1 LVQYVI
7 RTIPQSNES
16 ELVLVERPLRSLAR
30 AGNVDKPV
38 RGAIFDRTS
47 TAHGAAETLLSH
59 KSLAITALATAA
71 AEERRVVR
79 SIDVIDEVGSIFKND
94 AAMRKC
100 LKIMLAVFESG
111 DVDVLLVVEASRLMR
126 VHADLP
132 AIIEF
137 IRAADA
143 AGVPVF
149 TLLPASYFNANCIAM
164 DRERCVLLRE
174 FNVSEA
180 TSEGQ
185 AAYSAAHHIGRRV
198 AHDLVINRGIVSS
211 RVISLVHGVTKALLS
226 VTSSRIDFVAV
237 CARTSPPGDIGRALN
252 AGLSQVTCT
261 ANLFFGVDTQQ
272 KLLLRLFAGDE
283 GISVCNEYN
292 AFPLVQLLNQVGA
305 TVDRPL
311 YVFYRTLERIAR
323 SEELIRRLC
332 VEERARIVVALMPRT
347 LFAALVKLFTTD
359 HDLVSAILPTLPVD
373 APERATLIAY
383 VAALRTIVAAG
394 GIYGLNPC
402 LLLPF
407 ELNGLIVEPLC
418 AYTKDTSA
426 GFLLVFPLA
435 EGLHG
440 MHGSQS
446 LEQMLATEHAALDPN
461 ERHFFDPAQITL
473 TYTQKTIGF
482 HDADSPARDCRNAGC
497 NVHAGARAAHCSLG
511 DADVASLKLRG
522 DRVLNVHRCA
532 KCNGVRNVFPCKWP
546 GCAVELSTSSH
557 RQRHVDEV
565 HHGVKFQCHFC
576 GKELTREC
584 YLRDHIKS
592 FHAAD
597 VLAQQAQAEVAVHG
611 KRTFESISED
621 E

>member
-79 SIDVIDEVGSIFKND
+79 SIDVIDEVGSIYKND
-94 AAMRKC
+94 AAMREC
-100 LKIMLAVFESG
+100 LKIMCAIFESG

-164 DRERCVLLRE
+164 DRERCVLLRQ

-180 TSEGQ
+180 TSEGH
-185 AAYSAAHHIGRRV
+185 AFYSAVQQLARRL
-198 AHDLVINRGIVSS
+198 ADSLVINRGIVSS

-226 VTSSRIDFVAV
+226 VTSSRINFVAV
-237 CARTSPPGDIGRALN
+237 CARTSPPGDVGRALN

-261 ANLFFGVDTQQ
+261 ANLFFGAHTQQ

-305 TVDRPL
+305 TASRRL
-311 YVFYRTLERIAR
+311 HVFYRSLERIAR
-323 SEELIRRLC
+323 SEDLIRPLC
-332 VEERARIVVALMPRT
+332 FERRAHIVVALMPRT
-347 LFAALVKLFTTD
+347 LFAALVELFTTD
-359 HDLVSAILPTLPVD
+359 HDLVSAILPTLPLD

-418 AYTKDTSA
+418 VYTKTTSA

-435 EGLHG
+435 EGLRG
-440 MHGSQS
+440 MHGAAP
-446 LEQMLATEHAALDPN
+446 LEQILATEHAALDPN
-461 ERHFFDPAQITL
+461 EQRFFDPAHITL
-473 TYTQKTIGF
+473 TYTQKMIGD
-482 HDADSPARDCRNAGC
+482 HDADSPADDCRNAAC
-497 NVHAGARAAHCSLG
+497 NVHAGARAVHCSLG

-532 KCNGVRNVFPCKWP
+532 KCNGVRKVFPCEWP

-557 RQRHVDEV
+557 RWRHVRAV
-565 HHGVKFQCHFC
+565 HHGVKFQCEFC
-576 GKELTREC
+576 GKKLTRKSN
-584 YLRDHIKS
+584 LQKHIRRR
-592 FHAAD
+592 HAAD
-597 VLAQQAQAEVAVHG
+597 VLVQQAEAQAGVHG
-611 KRTFESISED
+611 KRTFEAISN
-621 E
+621 

>member
-1 LVQYVI
+1 
-7 RTIPQSNES
+7 
-16 ELVLVERPLRSLAR
+16 
-30 AGNVDKPV
+30 VDEPV
-38 RGAIFDRTS
+38 RGVIFDRTS

-100 LKIMLAVFESG
+100 LKIMLAIFESG

-137 IRAADA
+137 IQAADA

-149 TLLPASYFNANCIAM
+149 TLLPVSYFNANCIAM
-164 DRERCVLLRE
+164 DRERGVLLRE

-185 AAYSAAHHIGRRV
+185 AAYSAAHHIGRRL

-252 AGLSQVTCT
+252 AGLSQVTCA
-261 ANLFFGVDTQQ
+261 ANLFFGAYTQQ
-272 KLLLRLFAGDE
+272 KILLRLFAGDE
-283 GISVCNEYN
+283 GISVCNDYD
-292 AFPLVQLLNQVGA
+292 AFPLVQLLNKVGA
-305 TVDRPL
+305 AVDRPL

-323 SEELIRRLC
+323 SEDLIRRLC
-332 VEERARIVVALMPRT
+332 FEERARIVVALMPRT
-347 LFAALVKLFTTD
+347 LFEALVKEFSTN
-359 HDLVSAILPTLPVD
+359 HALVAAILPRLPPL
-373 APERATLIAY
+373 ARERATLIAY
-383 VAALRTIVAAG
+383 VGALRRIVDNG

-407 ELNGLIVEPLC
+407 ELNQLIVEQLC
-418 AYTKDTSA
+418 GYTKTTSA
-426 GFLLVFPLA
+426 AFLLVFPLA
-435 EGLHG
+435 EGLRG

-446 LEQMLATEHAALDPN
+446 LEQMLATEHAALDRN
-461 ERHFFDPAQITL
+461 KRHFFDPAQIKL
-473 TYTQKTIGF
+473 TYKQETIGF
-482 HDADSPARDCRNAGC
+482 HNADSSAEDCRNAAC
-497 NVHAGARAAHCSLG
+497 NVHAGARAVHCSLG
-511 DADVASLKLRG
+511 DEDVASLELRG

-532 KCNGVRNVFPCKWP
+532 DCNGVRDVFPCKWP
-546 GCAVELSTSSH
+546 GCTYELTTLGN

-565 HHGVKFQCHFC
+565 HEGAKFQCEFC
-576 GKELTREC
+576 GEWLTRKC
-584 YLRDHIKS
+584 NVQRHIKRK
-592 FHAAD
+592 HAAD
-597 VLAQQAQAEVAVHG
+597 VLAQQAEENEVQVEEQAEEDEEVEVPAVVHG
-611 KRTFESISED
+611 KRAFESISE
-621 E
+621 

>member
-1 LVQYVI
+1 
-7 RTIPQSNES
+7 
-16 ELVLVERPLRSLAR
+16 
-30 AGNVDKPV
+30 VDEPV
-38 RGAIFDRTS
+38 RGVIFDRTS

-100 LKIMLAVFESG
+100 LKIMLAIFESG

-237 CARTSPPGDIGRALN
+237 CARTSPPGDVGRALN

-261 ANLFFGVDTQQ
+261 ANLFFGAHTQQ

-292 AFPLVQLLNQVGA
+292 AFPLVQLLDQVGA
-305 TVDRPL
+305 AVDRPL

-347 LFAALVKLFTTD
+347 LFAALVTLFTTD
-359 HDLVSAILPTLPVD
+359 HDLVTAILPRLPPL
-373 APERATLIAY
+373 ARERATLIAY
-383 VAALRTIVAAG
+383 VGALRRIVDNG

-407 ELNGLIVEPLC
+407 ELNQLIVEQLC
-418 AYTKDTSA
+418 AYTRTTSA
-426 GFLLVFPLA
+426 AFLLVFPLA
-435 EGLHG
+435 EGLRG

-461 ERHFFDPAQITL
+461 EQRFFDPAHIKL

-482 HDADSPARDCRNAGC
+482 HDADSPADDCRNAAC
-497 NVHAGARAAHCSLG
+497 NVHAGARAVHCSFG
-511 DADVASLKLRG
+511 GAGVASLKLRS
-522 DRVLNVHRCA
+522 DPILCVHHCA
-532 KCNGVRNVFPCKWP
+532 ECNRARNKFPCKRP
-546 GCAVELSTSSH
+546 GCTVVLSKPCH
-557 RQRHVDEV
+557 RQRHVLFV
-565 HHGVKFQCHFC
+565 HEGVKLQCELC
-576 GKELTREC
+576 GEKLTQS
-584 YLRDHIKS
+584 LRRHIKRR
-592 FHAAD
+592 HAAD
-597 VLAQQAQAEVAVHG
+597 VLAQQAEESEEEVEVEAEVHG
-611 KRTFESISED
+611 KRTFEAISK
-621 E
+621 